1 MFTNLLL
8 RIHVFD
14 SIFFLNLRQLIV
26 RARNLRAA
34 ANYIPAKSFR
44 ARKVYF
50 NNEVRVS
57 VFLFLFIYL

>member
-1 MFTNLLL
+1 M
-8 RIHVFD
+8 
-14 SIFFLNLRQLIV
+14 
-26 RARNLRAA
+26 RARNLQVA
-34 ANYIPAKSFR
+34 ANYILVKSFR